1 MNTFLT
7 STLLACALFHE
18 AQCQVSWQSTNTSLQ
33 VKGTAT
39 GKQVVQAIY
48 ESCIEFNGEGVEI
61 NNGISCVTDLLAYMT
76 VAMAG
81 AAPGKNVGDAWSGQ
95 GNVQEESAPA
105 IRVRSA
111 EVHYT
116 LLEKINRMLA
126 SSAGLAKSVRATHV
140 ERSNTDPSTIIAR
153 INILGNN
160 TALSIH
166 TNGSHASA
174 MFAEAPPVSRQAL
187 MPTDYDYF
195 TFGGVDG
202 IKMTAQ
208 VFNGTLAQSAYV
220 EDLVHLTQDFV
231 ESTADGFYNSDAWT
245 YQFCNRTTLSPLLY
259 GRIIAEQTVPEHR
272 LGYEDAIPYEDATP
286 FNCSISTV

>member
-1 MNTFLT
+1 
-7 STLLACALFHE
+7 
-18 AQCQVSWQSTNTSLQ
+18 
-33 VKGTAT
+33 
-39 GKQVVQAIY
+39 
-48 ESCIEFNGEGVEI
+48 
-61 NNGISCVTDLLAYMT
+61 
-76 VAMAG
+76 
-81 AAPGKNVGDAWSGQ
+81 
-95 GNVQEESAPA
+95 
-105 IRVRSA
+105 
-111 EVHYT
+111 
-116 LLEKINRMLA
+116 
-126 SSAGLAKSVRATHV
+126 
-140 ERSNTDPSTIIAR
+140 
-153 INILGNN
+153 
-160 TALSIH
+160 
-166 TNGSHASA
+166 

>member
-1 MNTFLT
+1 MKHF
-7 STLLACALFHE
+7 
-18 AQCQVSWQSTNTSLQ
+18 
-33 VKGTAT
+33 VKHL
-39 GKQVVQAIY
+39 GKVPLRA
-48 ESCIEFNGEGVEI
+48 SSEFNGEGVEI
-61 NNGISCVTDLLAYMT
+61 SNGISCVTDLLAYMM

-81 AAPGKNVGDAWSGQ
+81 AAPGQTVADAWSGQ
-95 GNVQEESAPA
+95 GDVQEASAPA

-111 EVHYT
+111 DEHNS

-153 INILGNN
+153 TNILGNN

-166 TNGSHASA
+166 TNGSHTSA
-174 MFAEAPPVSRQAL
+174 VFTEVSPGNRPAL

-208 VFNGTLAQSAYV
+208 VLNGTLAQSAYV
-220 EDLVHLTQDFV
+220 EDLVHLTQDFL
-231 ESTADGFYNSDAWT
+231 ESTTDGFYNSDTWT
-245 YQFCNRTTLSPLLY
+245 YQFCNRTSFSPLFY
-259 GRIIAEQTVPEHR
+259 GRIIAEQTVPEQR
-272 LGYEDAIPYEDATP
+272 LGYEDATP
-286 FNCSISTV
+286 FNCSTTTV